1 MKKKYLIIIISILVI
16 ILTTI
21 ILLNIKNKKV
31 IKNYDNLVFEYNQK
45 VKISDIIPI
54 RNDNYLNTL
63 TLGDNK
69 SKYEDENN
77 IYEISYEVVDTTPPL
92 VLISN
97 NYNYEVGSKDNLIK
111 RILCADNYDKKPN
124 CYINGEYDFNT
135 KGSYKLKY
143 IATDSNNN
151 KTEKEFSL
159 TIKEKN
165 TAKKTSK
172 KSNLYIKDVINK
184 YKTNNT
190 MIGIDVSAWQDDI
203 DFEKVKNDNVEF
215 VMIRIGY
222 GHNSNNENVL
232 DKRFYE
238 NLTKAKEA
246 NLKVGLY
253 FYSYAKSKTDAINQ
267 ADWIIEKLNK
277 QSLDLPIAFD
287 FEDWQNF
294 NSYNLSLTDLN
305 NIAQSFM
312 NRIEKYGYKS
322 MLYGSYYY
330 LQNIWDTQDKNIWLA
345 HYSSKTDYPN
355 DYQIWQLSNVGK
367 VNGINTDVDI
377 NILYK

>member
-45 VKISDIIPI
+45 VKISEIIPI

-184 YKTNNT
+184 YKTDNT

>member
-1 MKKKYLIIIISILVI
+1 MKKKYLIIIIPILVI
-16 ILTTI
+16 IITIVI
-21 ILLNIKNKKV
+21 ILTIKNKKV
-31 IKNYDNLVFEYNQK
+31 INNYDNLVFEYNQK
-45 VKISDIIPI
+45 IKISDIIPI
-54 RNDNYLNTL
+54 RNNNYLDTL

-69 SKYEDENN
+69 SKYEDDNA
-77 IYEISYEVVDTTPPL
+77 IYEISYRVVDTTPPL

-97 NYNYEVGSKDNLIK
+97 NYSYEIGSKDNLIK

-124 CYINGEYDFNT
+124 CYIDGNYDFNT
-135 KGSYKLKY
+135 KGTYKLKY

-159 TIKEKN
+159 TIKEKS
-165 TAKKTSK
+165 TVKKTSK
-172 KSNLYIKDVINK
+172 KNNLYIKDAINK
-184 YKTNNT
+184 YKTDNT

-203 DFEKVKNDNVEF
+203 DFEKVKNDNIEF

-222 GHNSNNENVL
+222 GYNSNNENVL

-253 FYSYAKSKTDAINQ
+253 FYSYAKSEKDAINQ

-277 QSLDLPIAFD
+277 QSLELPIAFD

-305 NIAQSFM
+305 NIAQAFM
-312 NRIEKYGYKS
+312 NRIEKHGYKS

-355 DYQIWQLSNVGK
+355 NYQIWQLSNVGK

-377 NILYK
+377 NVLYK

>member
-16 ILTTI
+16 TLTTI

-45 VKISDIIPI
+45 VKISEIIPI

-69 SKYEDENN
+69 LKYEDEDN
-77 IYEISYEVVDTTPPL
+77 IYEISYKVVDTTSPL

-124 CYINGEYDFNT
+124 CYIDGEYDFNT

-165 TAKKTSK
+165 TTKKTSK

-184 YKTNNT
+184 YKTDNT

-330 LQNIWDTQDKNIWLA
+330 LQNIWDTQDKKIWLA